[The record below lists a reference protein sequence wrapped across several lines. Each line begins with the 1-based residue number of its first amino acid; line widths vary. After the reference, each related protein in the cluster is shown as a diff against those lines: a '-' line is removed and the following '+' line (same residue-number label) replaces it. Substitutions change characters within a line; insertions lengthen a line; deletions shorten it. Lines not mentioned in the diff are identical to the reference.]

1 MKTDSQNTDSV
12 TGADPRHAKF
22 GKLVW
27 DMIRQLG
34 GDFCGDEWSEDV
46 LPLAERAGLCVRV
59 EYDPEKHGEGIEAEP
74 GDTIWWWGGDIPNA
88 IGEARADSATPP
100 RHKGN

>member
-1 MKTDSQNTDSV
+1 MKTDSPNTDSV

-74 GDTIWWWGGDIPNA
+74 GDTIWWWGGDIPDA
-88 IGEARADSATPP
+88 
-100 RHKGN
+100 